1 MSPQSGKRNQIKV
14 SQPAHGRD
22 PPSQLRKLDYW
33 GGEPG
38 IKVQYPAPE
47 SVPAKRV
54 KATNPEYKDTQQ
66 DLTGGFKNPTLKDRP
81 TVSGYL
87 VDFLST

>member
-1 MSPQSGKRNQIKV
+1 MSPHSGKRNQIKV

-47 SVPAKRV
+47 LEPAKRV
-54 KATNPEYKDTQQ
+54 KATNPEYGNTQQ
-66 DLTGGFKNPTLKDRP
+66 DLTGWDRNPDSKDMQ
-81 TVSGYL
+81 VSRNKVG
-87 VDFLST
+87 

>member
-1 MSPQSGKRNQIKV
+1 M
-14 SQPAHGRD
+14 
-22 PPSQLRKLDYW
+22 LDYR
-33 GGEPG
+33 GREPG

-66 DLTGGFKNPTLKDRP
+66 DLTGGFFFKKKPTLKDRP
-81 TVSGYL
+81 AVSGYL
-87 VDFLST
+87 ADFLST